1 MRFSPFFRF
10 FILSLSSCQF
20 TTLALAAATR
30 RQRRNGRAQCKRG
43 TIYFPS
49 SASPSSSSMA
59 SVNKRLGGFL
69 LLSFSHWDSYASLQ
83 ILISLQNCSIYAEG
97 TFSYQH

>member
-1 MRFSPFFRF
+1 
-10 FILSLSSCQF
+10 
-20 TTLALAAATR
+20 
-30 RQRRNGRAQCKRG
+30 
-43 TIYFPS
+43 
-49 SASPSSSSMA
+49 MA